1 MKYICHTYT
10 RDNKYGA
17 ALSSVKMGK
26 LHCKLIAQVHFHGD
40 FFCTGIQTHY
50 LPPCF
55 LLPGHYLPCRDLHLT
70 TLPLDHATSIFR
82 QPLSFLSGV
91 LQNLEFLM
99 HVMTLPGPFKVR
111 CFWVFKWYVPGIFS
125 WRVFSVSTRNETDRD
140 PFVLKLFGSGCD
152 EFCPLEEFG
161 RLTQHLRPQNWT
173 AECHTGMAIDD
184 PTILIITEFSIA
196 VASFLLLVLVIA
208 VVVSCCVRR
217 DRKDS
222 SGKYQSVN
230 QDYR

>member
-1 MKYICHTYT
+1 MEISFVLGFKPITFHLVSCCLGITFLAGICISLI
-10 RDNKYGA
+10 DQNGPIGSQ
-17 ALSSVKMGK
+17 SSGVQAEVIRTSAG
-26 LHCKLIAQVHFHGD
+26 VSV
-40 FFCTGIQTHY
+40 
-50 LPPCF
+50 
-55 LLPGHYLPCRDLHLT
+55 T
-70 TLPLDHATSIFR
+70 TLFLDHATSIFR

-91 LQNLEFLM
+91 LQNLEFLT

-125 WRVFSVSTRNETDRD
+125 WRVFSVSTRNETDQD

-173 AECHTGMAIDD
+173 AECRAGMAIDD
-184 PTILIITEFSIA
+184 PTIIIITEFSIA

-222 SGKYQSVN
+222 SRKYQSVN